1 MNEQMMKMLEVLAN
15 KLGTTAEH
23 LWAILIKQAY
33 ITAWTDIILLI
44 AFIVLLFILGKISFK
59 FLVNFDRILVSI
71 IIVTVL
77 CMLMG
82 NFIPEIVNG
91 FFNPE
96 YWAFKNILSCIK

>member
-23 LWAILIKQAY
+23 LWGILIKQAY

-44 AFIVLLFILGKISFK
+44 SFIIILFVFGKISFK
-59 FLVNFDRILVSI
+59 FLADFDRILVST

-77 CMLMG
+77 GILMG

-91 FFNPE
+91 FCNPE